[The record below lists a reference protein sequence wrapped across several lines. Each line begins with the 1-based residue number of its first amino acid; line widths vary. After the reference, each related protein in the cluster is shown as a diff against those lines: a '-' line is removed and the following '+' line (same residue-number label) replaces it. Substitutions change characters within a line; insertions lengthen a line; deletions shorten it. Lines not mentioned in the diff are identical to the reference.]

1 VPKLSVD
8 RPPASRQASRPH
20 VVDLATW
27 PFVVGT
33 SLGIY
38 WIATEAGQLSPDL
51 AVLAQFTYLVGLI
64 YALEQI
70 RPYHPEWN
78 VYDGQL
84 KNDLIYNITFPAAQ
98 LLATVVSLYLLRVL
112 AGDQQEPPWP
122 AWPAHWPLL
131 AQLLILVPLL
141 DLVFYSVHRAFHSS
155 PRLWRV
161 HSIHHSSLQLH
172 IVNNARLHPFEV
184 AATFAPVVLLV
195 HLIGVP
201 LEVFGYFLAFQQAVG
216 LMTHGNVRVRTG
228 RLGLLLNTPEQH
240 HWHHSRL
247 PEEGNRNFGSVTMIW
262 DHVFRSFLRPASR
275 LASPDIGTDTPV
287 PDGFAAQMI
296 APLQRPSR

>member
-1 VPKLSVD
+1 MLTSPIDQPPAPLQPLRRRVVD
-8 RPPASRQASRPH
+8 R
-20 VVDLATW
+20 LIW

-33 SLGIY
+33 SLGVY
-38 WIATEAGQLSPDL
+38 WIATDAGQLSPDL

-78 VYDGQL
+78 VYDRQL
-84 KNDLIYNITFPAAQ
+84 ANDLIYNITFPAAQ
-98 LLATVVSLYLLRVL
+98 LLATMASLYVLRVL
-112 AGDQQEPPWP
+112 ASDQAA
-122 AWPAHWPLL
+122 AWPVWPVDWPLL

-141 DLVFYSVHRAFHSS
+141 DLVFYAVHRAFHEV
-155 PRLWRV
+155 PLLWRV

-184 AATFAPVVLLV
+184 AVTFAPVVLLV
-195 HLIGVP
+195 HLIGVR
-201 LEVFGYFLAFQQAVG
+201 LEVFGCFLAFQQAVG

-228 RLGLLLNTPEQH
+228 RLGLVLNTPEQH

-247 PEEGNRNFGSVTMIW
+247 VEEGNRNFGSVTMIW
-262 DHVFRSFLRPASR
+262 DHIFRSFLRPPAR
-275 LASPDIGTDTPV
+275 LASSNIGTDFQV
-287 PDGFAAQMI
+287 PDGFSAQMI
-296 APLQRPSR
+296 APLRRPSR